1 MWPDWVQG
9 NGSIGVLA
17 TLRDSNTVLCTN
29 SQTLYTEGLV
39 RLRRRQIISGLS
51 EIIFRTAALLADF
64 ALRATI
70 LHETQNYL
78 EGGEAVWV
86 DVRKTE
92 GL

>member
-1 MWPDWVQG
+1 M
-9 NGSIGVLA
+9 
-17 TLRDSNTVLCTN
+17 
-29 SQTLYTEGLV
+29 

-70 LHETQNYL
+70 LHETQDYL

-86 DVRKTE
+86 DVRKIE